1 MNLQEH
7 RIRNSVIIF
16 IICLAVHA
24 AEVFFLRTDETI
36 FAECFVNKVFG
47 IIMLFVLLKM
57 WGRKWSDIGFKKP
70 HLLPDCFK
78 GFLICTVFYT
88 IGFAAEF
95 ITLSAVLKI
104 GLSGLTM
111 AYYLNK
117 RQGRQGVEAYTGAF
131 IGGFYALSGW
141 MAAYSWVVM
150 WLDCIWLFP
159 LIILGLERLVR
170 ENKGLLYCVS
180 LSATIFCSS
189 AMAAFPYC
197 P

>member
-57 WGRKWSDIGFKKP
+57 WGRKWSDIGFKKS

-95 ITLSAVLKI
+95 ITLSASGNPGHMEFFVTGFSITGNVVKQTGLGFVLMC
-104 GLSGLTM
+104 L
-111 AYYLNK
+111 
-117 RQGRQGVEAYTGAF
+117 
-131 IGGFYALSGW
+131 GFN
-141 MAAYSWVVM
+141 
-150 WLDCIWLFP
+150 
-159 LIILGLERLVR
+159 IINV
-170 ENKGLLYCVS
+170 
-180 LSATIFCSS
+180 
-189 AMAAFPYC
+189 
-197 P
+197 